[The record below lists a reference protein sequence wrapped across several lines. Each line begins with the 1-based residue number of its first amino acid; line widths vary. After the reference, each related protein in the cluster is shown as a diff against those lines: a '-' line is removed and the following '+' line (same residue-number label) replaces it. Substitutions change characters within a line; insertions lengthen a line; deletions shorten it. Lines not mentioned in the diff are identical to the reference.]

1 MPENRLA
8 LSPNRWR
15 NSVMARTLFIVSA
28 LLSVASGICSEP
40 SVTVKLAPDA
50 VFPSGSVIAVGT
62 GSVETLDMVV
72 SGIVAEINPDS
83 VSVRL
88 NGNEIVGFARL
99 SRMSSGFRAF
109 MDLSTAD
116 HPHFVLAVSEN
127 DLEFVANDREGHA
140 YRGSWTINV
149 GPGPETPVLSGTQ
162 LDPPPIV
169 EYMTVSKPEIRF
181 SSDPPVHA
189 IKRSRR
195 LTEAVVDFE
204 VIDTGGIRSVFIH
217 LNGKELED
225 IQLRNGIPSRRRG
238 KFRRSP
244 ELPGS
249 VKGGSHA
256 LQVRVPVP
264 LRKAVNHVRI
274 AASNVD
280 GVEVTESFI
289 INRPR

>member
-1 MPENRLA
+1 MPAKRLA
-8 LSPNRWR
+8 LSAKRCR
-15 NSVMARTLFIVSA
+15 NSAMARTPFIVSA
-28 LLSVASGICSEP
+28 LLSVVAGICSEP

-50 VFPSGSVIAVGT
+50 VFASGSVIAVGT
-62 GSVETLDMVV
+62 GSVETLEVVV
-72 SGIVAEINPDS
+72 SDLVAEMDPNS

-109 MDLSTAD
+109 MDLNSAD

-127 DLEFVANDREGHA
+127 DLEFAASDREGHA
-140 YRGSWTINV
+140 YRGSWTIHV

-169 EYMTVSKPEIRF
+169 EHMTVSKPEIRF

-204 VIDTGGIRSVFIH
+204 VIDAEGIQAVFIR

-238 KFRRSP
+238 KFKRSA
-244 ELPGS
+244 ELPGM
-249 VKGGSHA
+249 VTGGSQA

-264 LRKAVNHVRI
+264 LRKAVNLVRI